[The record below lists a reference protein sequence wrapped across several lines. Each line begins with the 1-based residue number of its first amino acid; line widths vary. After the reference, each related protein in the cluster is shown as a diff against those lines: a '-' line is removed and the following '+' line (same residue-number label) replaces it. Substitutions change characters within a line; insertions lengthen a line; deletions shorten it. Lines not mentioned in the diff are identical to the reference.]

1 MKITDKLDYTLL
13 SVSRLNAYNTIITNL
28 LDDVSNKN
36 DIQDKLQSLNY
47 AIDNEIKTI
56 KEKLNEIF
64 KDTCILEKNINQ
76 Q

>member
-36 DIQDKLQSLNY
+36 DIQNKLQSLNY
-47 AIDNEIKTI
+47 AIDNEIKNI

-64 KDTCILEKNINQ
+64 KDTCVLEKNINQ